1 MRTIVA
7 VALSA
12 VTGFHTAAFAQR
24 GVEVQAGAGY
34 VLDTG
39 EEPSVPA
46 VNAGV
51 VAWFA
56 REWGIGVRLTEGV
69 ADDHYDPPR
78 QGLSSTF
85 LGPGDLRMWAITYQR
100 RGFVRGLEVNLGVGV
115 GGHGF
120 RFQYI
125 RTGVMRADGRIDP
138 IRPEFHNRRSG
149 SGFMAIDLLVGRHL
163 IGPLHVKGGFTS
175 GLSVDLFP
183 FQPMVIVAFRHRKQ

>member
-1 MRTIVA
+1 MRTIGA
-7 VALSA
+7 IALSA
-12 VTGFHTAAFAQR
+12 VMGLRTAAFAQER

-39 EEPSVPA
+39 EGPSVPA

-56 REWGIGVRLTEGV
+56 REWGIGLRLTEGLT
-69 ADDHYDPPR
+69 DDHYAPPI
-78 QGLSSTF
+78 QSETSTF

-100 RGFVRGLEVNLGVGV
+100 RGFGRGIEVNLGVGV

-125 RTGVMRADGRIDP
+125 RTGARRSDGRVDP
-138 IRPEFHNRRSG
+138 IPPEFNNRRSG
-149 SGFMAIDLLVGRHL
+149 SGFMAIDLLVGRRL
-163 IGPLHVKGGFTS
+163 IGPLHVKGGFIS
-175 GLSVDLFP
+175 GLAGDLLP
-183 FQPMVIVAFRHRKQ
+183 FQPAVVFAFK